1 MTVRPLL
8 ASLCASLDDFLAQP
22 LNTVAVS
29 GASAVAI
36 LDANQPVFYVVSPAF
51 WQQMTDLGQAVP
63 VQGLRKRGQP
73 RRPAPGARSDPAID
87 AHDEDLDEDWGGEED
102 GGEDNSGH
110 GGDEPRRA
118 GHARQGTATTAS
130 KTRKTG
136 YRSADVA
143 GSVLTQGTM
152 RFNRFDALADQLLDL
167 ESQRVKRGELSA
179 ASVGIL
185 KNRLDAHV
193 LPYFKYIPPSQ
204 VTPMMMDAF
213 VQRLTDSH
221 LSSTTVSQYLVVVR
235 KLLKLAIRHGFLREI
250 PELPSIK
257 VANRPR
263 SMLSLSEYAAV
274 VRTAHRLSRKGDKAP
289 EVKAST
295 GYRERF
301 WVQPRHLTLPPDMAW
316 AIRFMVNSFVRPG
329 DLRQLKHK
337 HVQVVRGSSVY
348 LRMTLPQT
356 KKHDAPM
363 VTLRPA
369 VQVYESALAQ
379 ARLDGFG
386 QPDDYVF
393 LPAENDRNYA
403 LAVLGF
409 WFKWVMREAGVPSE
423 DVMGRLRTLYCLR
436 HTSIMFRL
444 LYGQGIDMLTLARNA
459 RTSVQMIERFYA
471 SALDGEMNVAM
482 LQSRRT
488 TKT

>member
-1 MTVRPLL
+1 LLIIFANKELFLNLSVYTFLTMTIRPLL
-8 ASLCASLDDFLAQP
+8 ASLCASLDDFLAKP
-22 LNTVAVS
+22 LDIVGVS

-36 LDANQPVFYVVSPAF
+36 LDANQPVFYVVSPDFWKKIAHPERVNSAKATKSIEFDVDEEIEQAF
-51 WQQMTDLGQAVP
+51 S
-63 VQGLRKRGQP
+63 
-73 RRPAPGARSDPAID
+73 RRSPPPAKPDRTEYA
-87 AHDEDLDEDWGGEED
+87 L
-102 GGEDNSGH
+102 
-110 GGDEPRRA
+110 
-118 GHARQGTATTAS
+118 
-130 KTRKTG
+130 
-136 YRSADVA
+136 A
-143 GSVLTQGTM
+143 GSVLTRGAM
-152 RFNRFDALADQLLDL
+152 RFNRFDALADQLL
-167 ESQRVKRGELSA
+167 EQETQRVQRGELSA

-213 VQRLTDSH
+213 VKRLTDSQ

-235 KLLKLAIRHGFLREI
+235 KLLKLAIRHGLLREV

-263 SMLSLSEYAAV
+263 SMLSLKEYAAV
-274 VRTAHRLSRKGDKAP
+274 VRTAHRLTSKGSRAP

-295 GYRERF
+295 SHRERF
-301 WVQPRHLTLPPDMAW
+301 WVQPRHLCLPSDMAW
-316 AIRFMVNSFVRPG
+316 VIRFMVNSFVRPG
-329 DLRQLKHK
+329 DLRQLQHK
-337 HVQVVRGSSVY
+337 HVQVVRGNSVY
-348 LRMTLPQT
+348 LRMNLPQT
-356 KKHDAPM
+356 KRHDAPM

-369 VQVYESALAQ
+369 VQVYESALAH
-379 ARLDGFG
+379 AKRAGYG

-393 LPAENDRNYA
+393 LPAEKDRNYA

-409 WFKWVMREAGVPSE
+409 WFKWVMREAGVAPE
-423 DVMGRLRTLYCLR
+423 DAMGRLRTLYCLR

-488 TKT
+488 QK